1 MRRHP
6 FQVLEVARR
15 RIDEEKQSESRTSDG
30 RLHGRQMSVYMIS
43 SPLRF

>member
-15 RIDEEKQSESRTSDG
+15 RTDEEKQRVKVV
-30 RLHGRQMSVYMIS
+30 LQMVGYMED
-43 SPLRF
+43 RWVFT